1 MKAGRASGL
10 DVFGGGSVEP
20 SEDLLNMAN
29 WNFEAE
35 TNQRRSMR
43 KPRARKPRLYVQR
56 AALLQGPS

>member
-35 TNQRRSMR
+35 TNQRREQNYSR
-43 KPRARKPRLYVQR
+43 
-56 AALLQGPS
+56 GPAKQCCQHRTCT